1 MKLTKKLTMAA
12 ALTVSMA
19 ALTPGAHADG
29 HGVQGVTDTE
39 IVVGSNQDMSGIFA
53 AFGAP
58 AVKAAQMVFD
68 EVNAAGGIHG
78 RKIRF
83 VVEDHAY
90 QMPKAMSGLNKL
102 VNSDKVFA
110 MLLSLGTPMNI
121 AGFKL
126 QDAKN
131 IPNFGPLSAARQ
143 MIDPPS
149 PLHFAG
155 TAAYY
160 DQIRLGVPKLA
171 ADLGKGK
178 VCTMTLPTDFGKE
191 IVEGAKAAAEANDN
205 IEYVSETTHKPD
217 DADFV
222 GALQKLKGDGCEI
235 IAMALGVRQAITVS
249 GTAKKLGM
257 NDMALINSSA
267 GFHTVMAKV
276 PGGVTEGMYAATG
289 WTDLLSNMDKPETQK
304 FFKTYTE
311 ATGEKLPGT
320 GAVLGYSTAQQ
331 FVKAL
336 EAAGKDLNVESFR
349 KGVYTL
355 DYDDPITGTRVDY
368 SENDHRGADE
378 VIIAVIKDGNWQE
391 IARIEEGAKA
401 N

>member
-1 MKLTKKLTMAA
+1 MTMLKKLALAA
-12 ALTVSMA
+12 ALTVSATA
-19 ALTPGAHADG
+19 AAHAQQ
-29 HGVQGVTDTE
+29 QGVTDTE

-58 AVKAAQMVFD
+58 AVKAAQLVFD

-83 VVEDHAY
+83 VVEDHGY

-121 AGFKL
+121 AGFNL
-126 QDAKN
+126 QDPKN
-131 IPNFGPLSAARQ
+131 IVNFAPLSAARQ
-143 MIDPPS
+143 MVEPLS
-149 PLHFAG
+149 PLHFGG

-160 DQIRLGVPKLA
+160 DQIRIGVPKLS
-171 ADLGKGK
+171 ADLGKSK
-178 VCTMTLPTDFGKE
+178 VCSMTLPTDFGKE
-191 IVEGAKAAAEANDN
+191 IVEGAKAAAEANDG
-205 IEYVSETTHKPD
+205 IDFVSETTHKPD
-217 DADFV
+217 DSDFV

-257 NDMALINSSA
+257 TDLALINSSA

-304 FFKTYTE
+304 FFKAYTE

-320 GAVLGYSTAQQ
+320 GAVLGYTSAQQ

-336 EAAGKDLNVESFR
+336 EAAGKDLTTDSFR
-349 KGVYTL
+349 QGVYSL
-355 DYDDPITGTRVDY
+355 NYFDPITGTTIDY
-368 SENDHRGADE
+368 GETDHRGADE

-391 IARIEEGAKA
+391 IARVDAGKTE
-401 N
+401 

>member
-1 MKLTKKLTMAA
+1 MLKRFTA
-12 ALTVSMA
+12 AL
-19 ALTPGAHADG
+19 ALGATLAFSAPLSTGAFAD
-29 HGVQGVTDTE
+29 QGVTDSE
-39 IVVGSNQDMSGIFA
+39 ILIGSNQDMSGIFA

-58 AVKAAQMVFD
+58 AVKAAQLHFD

-83 VVEDHAY
+83 VVEDHGY

-121 AGFKL
+121 AGFNL
-126 QDAKN
+126 QDPKN
-131 IPNFGPLSAARQ
+131 IVNFAPLSAARQ
-143 MIDPPS
+143 MVEPLS
-149 PLHFAG
+149 PLHFGG

-160 DQIRLGVPKLA
+160 DQIRIGVPKLS
-171 ADLGKGK
+171 ADLGKSK
-178 VCTMTLPTDFGKE
+178 VCSMTLPTDFGKE
-191 IVEGAKAAAEANDN
+191 IVEGAKAAAEANDG
-205 IEYVSETTHKPD
+205 IDFVSETTHKPD
-217 DADFV
+217 DSDFV

-257 NDMALINSSA
+257 TDLALINSSA

-304 FFKTYTE
+304 FFKAYTE

-320 GAVLGYSTAQQ
+320 GAVLGYTSAQQ

-336 EAAGKDLNVESFR
+336 EAAGKDLTTESFR
-349 KGVYTL
+349 QGVYSL
-355 DYDDPITGTRVDY
+355 NYFDPITGTTIDY

-391 IARIEEGAKA
+391 IARVDESA
-401 N
+401 NQ